1 MVESARIA
9 DSYSKADL
17 LASSPLVSDN
27 FSHVQDAAGSC
38 CDSDFD
44 LVLEEGATFC
54 FTKLDFN
61 RNFKQ
66 MMAIDLDILHL
77 QLVWSPCLY
86 LTTD

>member
-1 MVESARIA
+1 MVETARIA

-17 LASSPLVSDN
+17 LAFIPLVSDN
-27 FSHVQDAAGSC
+27 FSHVQDAVGSC

-44 LVLEEGATFC
+44 LVLEEGATSC
-54 FTKLDFN
+54 FTKLDSIHS
-61 RNFKQ
+61 FKQ
-66 MMAIDLDILHL
+66 MKAIDLDILHL